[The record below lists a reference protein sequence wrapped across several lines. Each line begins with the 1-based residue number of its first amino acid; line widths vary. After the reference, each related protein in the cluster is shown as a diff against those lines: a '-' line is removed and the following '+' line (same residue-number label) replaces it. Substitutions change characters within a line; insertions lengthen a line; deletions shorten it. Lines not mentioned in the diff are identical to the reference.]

1 MAMGFRALS
10 LSGKSTVNH
19 LISFEFPIVLVLD
32 LRMGGGGGGGF
43 EVISIMLRD
52 LMSGLKFFLNAKPLL
67 IKVTPIDF
75 IFFCSF

>member
-1 MAMGFRALS
+1 MGFRALS

-32 LRMGGGGGGGF
+32 LRRVRGGGVD
-43 EVISIMLRD
+43 VISMILRD
-52 LMSGLKFFLNAKPLL
+52 LMTGLKFFLTAYSLL

-75 IFFCSF
+75 IFFSSI